1 MLDVELTQDEIVES
15 GEKSLLEFVER
26 VSKGN
31 ATPEE
36 VAALPDVAKILFANA
51 ILLKDHQGK

>member
-1 MLDVELTQDEIVES
+1 MENNTLTMDEVIER

-36 VAALPDVAKILFANA
+36 VEALPGVAKILFDTAT
-51 ILLKDHQGK
+51 LLRDPQ